1 MKHRK
6 RKGVLVMENQYNY
19 YKPEDNN
26 MDNGSGY
33 GYQQE
38 PQGPQEPQEPQK
50 PKKPFPKKVVAIAL
64 SAVLVGGL
72 AGAAFE
78 GGSYLT
84 GKVLK
89 TDNSSSASSSN
100 KVVSSAQ
107 LTTANSSVTSDISTI
122 VENAMPSIVS
132 ITNMSVQK
140 VQSFFGSYQEVPSES
155 AGSGIIIGQNDSELL
170 VVTNNHVVENSETL
184 TVTFCNDESVEA
196 AVKGT
201 DSARD
206 LAVVAVPLDSI
217 PDDTMKQIKT
227 AVIGDSDSL
236 KVGEPAIAI
245 GNALGYGQS
254 VTTGIISAKERT
266 IDGYDGDYIQTDAA
280 INPGN
285 SGGALLNINGELIG
299 INSAKISDSTVEGMG
314 FAIPISDVS
323 DIIENLMN
331 KETRTKVDE
340 DEQGYLGIKGYDVN
354 ETGAQMYNMPTG
366 VYIAE
371 VTEGGAAEKAGLSKG
386 TIITAFDGSSVS
398 SMDSLKGQMA
408 YYKAGETVTIT
419 VQVPEN
425 NGEYTESKVEVT
437 LTKAPTTTSSK

>member
-1 MKHRK
+1 MKHKK
-6 RKGVLVMENQYNY
+6 RKGVLIMENQYNY

-26 MDNGSGY
+26 NMDNGY
-33 GYQQE
+33 GYQQ
-38 PQGPQEPQEPQK
+38 GPQEPQK
-50 PKKPFPKKVVAIAL
+50 PKKPSPKKAVAIAL
-64 SAVLVGGL
+64 SAVLIGGL

-84 GKVLK
+84 SKALNG
-89 TDNSSSASSSN
+89 NGSSTTSTSSN

-140 VQSFFGSYQEVPSES
+140 VQSFFGGYQEVPSES
-155 AGSGIIIGQNDSELL
+155 AGSGIIVGQNDSELL
-170 VVTNNHVVENSETL
+170 IVTNNHVVENSETL
-184 TVTFCNDESVEA
+184 TVTFCNEESIEA
-196 AVKGT
+196 SVKGT
-201 DSARD
+201 DSTRD

-217 PDDTMKQIKT
+217 PDDTMSQIKT
-227 AVIGDSDSL
+227 AVIGNSDSL

-254 VTTGIISAKERT
+254 VTTGIISAKERS
-266 IDGYDGDYIQTDAA
+266 IEGYDGSYIQTDAA

-285 SGGALLNINGELIG
+285 SGGALLNINGEVIG

-323 DIIENLMN
+323 DIIQNLMN
-331 KETRTKVDE
+331 KETRTKVAE
-340 DEQGYLGIKGYDVN
+340 NEQGYLGIKGYDVN

-371 VTEGGAAEKAGLSKG
+371 VTKNGAADKAGLSKG
-386 TIITAFDGSSVS
+386 TIITAFDGNSVT
-398 SMDSLKGQMA
+398 SMDGLKGQLA
-408 YYKAGETVTIT
+408 YYKVGETVTIT

-425 NGEYTESKVEVT
+425 NGEYTESEVEVT
-437 LTKAPTTTSSK
+437 LTESPSTSTSSK

>member
-6 RKGVLVMENQYNY
+6 RKGVFIMENQYNY

-26 MDNGSGY
+26 NMDNGNGY
-33 GYQQE
+33 GYQQ
-38 PQGPQEPQEPQK
+38 GPQEPQK

-84 GKVLK
+84 GKVLGK
-89 TDNSSSASSSN
+89 NSSSTTSSN
-100 KVVSSAQ
+100 KVVTNAQ

-140 VQSFFGSYQEVPSES
+140 VQSFFGGYQEVPSES
-155 AGSGIIIGQNDSELL
+155 AGSGIIVGQNDSELL
-170 VVTNNHVVENSETL
+170 IVTNNHVVENSETL
-184 TVTFCNDESVEA
+184 TVTFCNEESIEA

-217 PDDTMKQIKT
+217 PDDTMSQIKT

-254 VTTGIISAKERT
+254 VTTGIVSAKDRSIE
-266 IDGYDGDYIQTDAA
+266 GYDGSYIQTDAA

-285 SGGALLNINGELIG
+285 SGGALLNINGEVIG

-323 DIIENLMN
+323 DIIQNLMN
-331 KETRTKVDE
+331 KETRTKVAE

-371 VTEGGAAEKAGLSKG
+371 VTKDGAAEKAGLSKG
-386 TIITAFDGSSVS
+386 TIITAFDGNSVT
-398 SMDSLKGQMA
+398 SMDSLKGQLA

-425 NGEYTESKVEVT
+425 NGEYTESEVEVT

>member
-26 MDNGSGY
+26 NMDNGSGY
-33 GYQQE
+33 GYQQ
-38 PQGPQEPQEPQK
+38 GPQEPQK

-100 KVVSSAQ
+100 KVVSNAQ

-217 PDDTMKQIKT
+217 PDDTMNQIKT

-254 VTTGIISAKERT
+254 VTTVIISAKERT

-386 TIITAFDGSSVS
+386 TIITEFDGSSVS

>member
-6 RKGVLVMENQYNY
+6 RKGVLIMENQYNY

-26 MDNGSGY
+26 NMENGY
-33 GYQQE
+33 GYQQ
-38 PQGPQEPQEPQK
+38 GPQEPQK
-50 PKKPFPKKVVAIAL
+50 PKKPFPKKAVAIAL
-64 SAVLVGGL
+64 SAVLIGGL

-84 GKVLK
+84 SKALNG
-89 TDNSSSASSSN
+89 NGSSTTSSN

-140 VQSFFGSYQEVPSES
+140 VQSFFGGYQEVPSES
-155 AGSGIIIGQNDSELL
+155 AGSGIIVGQNDSELL
-170 VVTNNHVVENSETL
+170 IVTNNHVVENSETL
-184 TVTFCNDESVEA
+184 TVTFCNEESIEA

-201 DSARD
+201 DSSRD

-217 PDDTMKQIKT
+217 PDDTMSQIKT
-227 AVIGDSDSL
+227 AVIGNSDSL

-254 VTTGIISAKERT
+254 VTTGIISAKERS
-266 IDGYDGDYIQTDAA
+266 IEGYDGSYIQTDAA

-285 SGGALLNINGELIG
+285 SGGALLNINGEVIG

-323 DIIENLMN
+323 DIIQNLMN
-331 KETRTKVDE
+331 KETRTKVAE
-340 DEQGYLGIKGYDVN
+340 NEQGYLGIKGYDVN

-371 VTEGGAAEKAGLSKG
+371 VTKNGAADKAGLSKG
-386 TIITAFDGSSVS
+386 TIITAFDGNSVT
-398 SMDSLKGQMA
+398 SMDGLKGQLA
-408 YYKAGETVTIT
+408 YYKVGEKVTVT

-425 NGEYTESKVEVT
+425 NGEYTESEVEVT
-437 LTKAPTTTSSK
+437 LTESPSTSTSSK

>member
-1 MKHRK
+1 
-6 RKGVLVMENQYNY
+6 MENQYNY

-26 MDNGSGY
+26 NMDNGNGY
-33 GYQQE
+33 GYQQ
-38 PQGPQEPQEPQK
+38 GPQEPQK

-84 GKVLK
+84 GKVLGK
-89 TDNSSSASSSN
+89 NSSSTTSSN
-100 KVVSSAQ
+100 KVVTNAQ

-140 VQSFFGSYQEVPSES
+140 VQSFFGGYQEVPSES
-155 AGSGIIIGQNDSELL
+155 AGSGIIVGQNDSELL
-170 VVTNNHVVENSETL
+170 IVTNNHVVENSETL
-184 TVTFCNDESVEA
+184 TVTFCNEESIEA

-217 PDDTMKQIKT
+217 PDDTMSQIKT

-254 VTTGIISAKERT
+254 VTTGIVSAKDRSIE
-266 IDGYDGDYIQTDAA
+266 GYDGSYIQTDAA

-285 SGGALLNINGELIG
+285 SGGALLNINGEVIG

-323 DIIENLMN
+323 DIIQNLMN
-331 KETRTKVDE
+331 KETRTKVAE

-371 VTEGGAAEKAGLSKG
+371 VTKDGAAEKAGLSKG
-386 TIITAFDGSSVS
+386 TIITAFDGNSVT
-398 SMDSLKGQMA
+398 SMDGLKGQMA

-425 NGEYTESKVEVT
+425 NGEYTESEVEVT
-437 LTKAPTTTSSK
+437 LTKAPTTTTSSK

>member
-6 RKGVLVMENQYNY
+6 RKGVLIMENQYNY

-26 MDNGSGY
+26 NMENGY
-33 GYQQE
+33 GYQQ
-38 PQGPQEPQEPQK
+38 GPQEPQK
-50 PKKPFPKKVVAIAL
+50 PKKPFPKKAVAIAL
-64 SAVLVGGL
+64 SAVLIGGL

-84 GKVLK
+84 SKALNG
-89 TDNSSSASSSN
+89 NGSSTTSSN

-140 VQSFFGSYQEVPSES
+140 VQSFFGGYQEVPSES
-155 AGSGIIIGQNDSELL
+155 AGSGIIVGQNDSELL
-170 VVTNNHVVENSETL
+170 IVTNNHVVENSETL
-184 TVTFCNDESVEA
+184 TVTFCNEESIEA

-201 DSARD
+201 DSSRD

-217 PDDTMKQIKT
+217 PDDTMSQIKT
-227 AVIGDSDSL
+227 AVIGNSDSL

-254 VTTGIISAKERT
+254 VTTGIISAKERS
-266 IDGYDGDYIQTDAA
+266 IEGYDGSYIQTDAA

-285 SGGALLNINGELIG
+285 SGGALLNINGEVIG

-323 DIIENLMN
+323 DIIQNLMN
-331 KETRTKVDE
+331 KETRTKVAE
-340 DEQGYLGIKGYDVN
+340 NEQGYLGIKGYDVN

-371 VTEGGAAEKAGLSKG
+371 VTKNGEADKAGLSKG
-386 TIITAFDGSSVS
+386 TIITAFDGNSVT
-398 SMDSLKGQMA
+398 SMDGLKGQLA
-408 YYKAGETVTIT
+408 YYKVGEKVTVT

-425 NGEYTESKVEVT
+425 NGEYTESEVEVT
-437 LTKAPTTTSSK
+437 LTESPSTSTSSK

>member
-6 RKGVLVMENQYNY
+6 RKGVWVMENQYNY

-26 MDNGSGY
+26 NMDNGSEY
-33 GYQQE
+33 GYQ
-38 PQGPQEPQEPQK
+38 QEPQEPQK

-217 PDDTMKQIKT
+217 PDDTMNQIKT

-340 DEQGYLGIKGYDVN
+340 DEQGYLGIEGYDVN

-408 YYKAGETVTIT
+408 YYKAGETITIT

>member
-1 MKHRK
+1 
-6 RKGVLVMENQYNY
+6 MENQYNY

-26 MDNGSGY
+26 NMDNGNGY
-33 GYQQE
+33 GYQ
-38 PQGPQEPQEPQK
+38 QEPQK

-84 GKVLK
+84 GKVLGK
-89 TDNSSSASSSN
+89 NSSSTTSSN
-100 KVVSSAQ
+100 KVVTSAQ

-140 VQSFFGSYQEVPSES
+140 VQSFFGGYQEVPSES
-155 AGSGIIIGQNDSELL
+155 AGSGIIVGQNDSELL
-170 VVTNNHVVENSETL
+170 IVTNNHVVENSETL
-184 TVTFCNDESVEA
+184 TVTFCNEESIEA

-217 PDDTMKQIKT
+217 PDDTMSQIKT

-254 VTTGIISAKERT
+254 VTTGIVSAKDRSIE
-266 IDGYDGDYIQTDAA
+266 GYDGSYIQTDAA

-285 SGGALLNINGELIG
+285 SGGALLNINGEVIG

-323 DIIENLMN
+323 DIIQNLMN
-331 KETRTKVDE
+331 KETRTKVAE

-371 VTEGGAAEKAGLSKG
+371 VTKDGAAEKAGLSKG
-386 TIITAFDGSSVS
+386 TIITAFDGNSVT
-398 SMDSLKGQMA
+398 SMDSLKGQLA

-425 NGEYTESKVEVT
+425 NGEYTESEVEVT
-437 LTKAPTTTSSK
+437 LTKAPTTTTSSK

>member
-6 RKGVLVMENQYNY
+6 RKGVLIMENQYNY

-26 MDNGSGY
+26 NMENGY
-33 GYQQE
+33 GYQQ
-38 PQGPQEPQEPQK
+38 GPQEPQK
-50 PKKPFPKKVVAIAL
+50 PKKPFPKKAVAIAL
-64 SAVLVGGL
+64 SAVLIGGL

-84 GKVLK
+84 SKALNG
-89 TDNSSSASSSN
+89 NGSSTTSTSSN

-140 VQSFFGSYQEVPSES
+140 VQSFFGGYQEVPSES
-155 AGSGIIIGQNDSELL
+155 AGSGIIVGQNDSELL
-170 VVTNNHVVENSETL
+170 IVTNNHVVENSETL
-184 TVTFCNDESVEA
+184 TVTFCNEESIEA
-196 AVKGT
+196 SVKGT
-201 DSARD
+201 DSTRD

-217 PDDTMKQIKT
+217 PDDTMSQIKT
-227 AVIGDSDSL
+227 AVIGNSDSL

-254 VTTGIISAKERT
+254 VTTGIISAKERS
-266 IDGYDGDYIQTDAA
+266 IEGYDGSYIQTDAA

-285 SGGALLNINGELIG
+285 SGGALLNINGEVIG

-323 DIIENLMN
+323 DIIQNLMN
-331 KETRTKVDE
+331 KETRTKVAE
-340 DEQGYLGIKGYDVN
+340 NEQGYLGIKGYDVN

-371 VTEGGAAEKAGLSKG
+371 VTQNGAADKAGLSKG
-386 TIITAFDGSSVS
+386 TIITAFDGNSVT
-398 SMDSLKGQMA
+398 SMDGLKGQLA
-408 YYKAGETVTIT
+408 YYKVGETVTIT

-425 NGEYTESKVEVT
+425 NGEYTESEVEVT
-437 LTKAPTTTSSK
+437 LTESPSTSTSSK

>member
-6 RKGVLVMENQYNY
+6 RKGVLIMENQYNY

-26 MDNGSGY
+26 NMENGY
-33 GYQQE
+33 GYQQ
-38 PQGPQEPQEPQK
+38 GPQEPQK
-50 PKKPFPKKVVAIAL
+50 PKKPFPKKAVAIAL
-64 SAVLVGGL
+64 SAVLIGGL

-84 GKVLK
+84 SKVL
-89 TDNSSSASSSN
+89 NGNGSSTTSTSSN

-140 VQSFFGSYQEVPSES
+140 VQSFFGGYQEVPSES
-155 AGSGIIIGQNDSELL
+155 AGSGIIVGQNDSELL
-170 VVTNNHVVENSETL
+170 IVTNNHVVENSETL
-184 TVTFCNDESVEA
+184 TVTFCNEESIEA

-201 DSARD
+201 DSSRD

-217 PDDTMKQIKT
+217 PDDTMSQIKT
-227 AVIGDSDSL
+227 AVIGNSDSL

-254 VTTGIISAKERT
+254 VTTGIISAKERS
-266 IDGYDGDYIQTDAA
+266 IEGYDGSYIQTDAA

-285 SGGALLNINGELIG
+285 SGGALLNINGEVIG

-323 DIIENLMN
+323 DIIQNLMN
-331 KETRTKVDE
+331 KETRTKVAE
-340 DEQGYLGIKGYDVN
+340 NEQGYLGIKGYDVN

-371 VTEGGAAEKAGLSKG
+371 VTKNGAADKAGLSKG
-386 TIITAFDGSSVS
+386 TIITAFEGNSVT
-398 SMDSLKGQMA
+398 SMDGLKGQLA
-408 YYKAGETVTIT
+408 YYKVGETVTVT

-425 NGEYTESKVEVT
+425 NGEYTESEVEVT
-437 LTKAPTTTSSK
+437 LTESPSTSTSSK

>member
-6 RKGVLVMENQYNY
+6 RKGVLIMENQYNY

-26 MDNGSGY
+26 NMENGY
-33 GYQQE
+33 GYQQ
-38 PQGPQEPQEPQK
+38 GPQEPQK
-50 PKKPFPKKVVAIAL
+50 PKKPFPKKAVAIAL
-64 SAVLVGGL
+64 SAVLIGGL

-84 GKVLK
+84 SKAFNG
-89 TDNSSSASSSN
+89 NGSSTTSSN

-140 VQSFFGSYQEVPSES
+140 VQSFFGGYQEVPSES
-155 AGSGIIIGQNDSELL
+155 AGSGIIVGQNDSELL
-170 VVTNNHVVENSETL
+170 IVTNNHVVENSETL
-184 TVTFCNDESVEA
+184 TVTFCNEESIEA

-201 DSARD
+201 DSSRD

-217 PDDTMKQIKT
+217 PDDTMSQIKT
-227 AVIGDSDSL
+227 AVIGNSDSL

-254 VTTGIISAKERT
+254 VTTGIISAKERS
-266 IDGYDGDYIQTDAA
+266 IEGYDGSYIQTDAA

-285 SGGALLNINGELIG
+285 SGGALLNINGEVIG

-323 DIIENLMN
+323 DIIQNLMN
-331 KETRTKVDE
+331 KETRTKVAE
-340 DEQGYLGIKGYDVN
+340 NEQGYLGIKGYDVN

-371 VTEGGAAEKAGLSKG
+371 VTKNGAADKAGLSKG
-386 TIITAFDGSSVS
+386 TIITAFDGNSVT
-398 SMDSLKGQMA
+398 SMDGLKGQLA
-408 YYKAGETVTIT
+408 YYKVGEKVTVT

-425 NGEYTESKVEVT
+425 NGEYTESEVEVT
-437 LTKAPTTTSSK
+437 LTESPSTSTSSK

>member
-26 MDNGSGY
+26 NMDNGSEY
-33 GYQQE
+33 GYQQ
-38 PQGPQEPQEPQK
+38 GPQEPQK

-398 SMDSLKGQMA
+398 SKDSLKGQMA

-437 LTKAPTTTSSK
+437 LTKAPTATSSK

>member
-1 MKHRK
+1 
-6 RKGVLVMENQYNY
+6 
-19 YKPEDNN
+19 

-33 GYQQE
+33 GYQQ
-38 PQGPQEPQEPQK
+38 GPQEPQK

-64 SAVLVGGL
+64 STVLVGGL

-100 KVVSSAQ
+100 KVVSNAQ

-217 PDDTMKQIKT
+217 PDDTMNQIKT

-386 TIITAFDGSSVS
+386 TIITEFDGSSVS

>member
-26 MDNGSGY
+26 NMDNGSEY
-33 GYQQE
+33 GYQ
-38 PQGPQEPQEPQK
+38 QEPQEPQK
-50 PKKPFPKKVVAIAL
+50 PKKPFPKKIVAIAL

-217 PDDTMKQIKT
+217 PDDTMNQIKT

>member
-6 RKGVLVMENQYNY
+6 RKGVLIMENQYNY

-26 MDNGSGY
+26 NMDNGSGY
-33 GYQQE
+33 GYQQ
-38 PQGPQEPQEPQK
+38 GPQEPQK

-64 SAVLVGGL
+64 STVLVGGL

-100 KVVSSAQ
+100 KVVSNAQ

-217 PDDTMKQIKT
+217 PDDTMNQIKT

-386 TIITAFDGSSVS
+386 TIITEFDGSSVS

>member
-6 RKGVLVMENQYNY
+6 RKGVWVMENQYNY

-26 MDNGSGY
+26 NMDNGSEY
-33 GYQQE
+33 GYQ
-38 PQGPQEPQEPQK
+38 QEPQEPQK

-107 LTTANSSVTSDISTI
+107 LTTANSSVTSDISRI

-217 PDDTMKQIKT
+217 PDDTMNQIKT

-386 TIITAFDGSSVS
+386 TIITAFDG
-398 SMDSLKGQMA
+398 L
-408 YYKAGETVTIT
+408 
-419 VQVPEN
+419 
-425 NGEYTESKVEVT
+425 
-437 LTKAPTTTSSK
+437 L

>member
-6 RKGVLVMENQYNY
+6 RKGVLIMENQYNY

-26 MDNGSGY
+26 NMENGY
-33 GYQQE
+33 GYQQ
-38 PQGPQEPQEPQK
+38 GPQEPQK
-50 PKKPFPKKVVAIAL
+50 PKKPFPKKAVAIAL
-64 SAVLVGGL
+64 SAVLIGGL

-84 GKVLK
+84 SKVL
-89 TDNSSSASSSN
+89 NGNGSSTTSTSSN

-140 VQSFFGSYQEVPSES
+140 VQSFFGGYQEVPSES
-155 AGSGIIIGQNDSELL
+155 AGSGIIVGQNDSELL
-170 VVTNNHVVENSETL
+170 IVTNNHVVENSETL
-184 TVTFCNDESVEA
+184 TVTFCNEESIEA

-201 DSARD
+201 DSSRD

-217 PDDTMKQIKT
+217 PDDTMSQIKT
-227 AVIGDSDSL
+227 AVIGNSDSL

-254 VTTGIISAKERT
+254 VTTGIISAKERS
-266 IDGYDGDYIQTDAA
+266 IEGYDGSYIQTDAA

-285 SGGALLNINGELIG
+285 SGGALLNINGEVIG

-323 DIIENLMN
+323 DIIQNLMN
-331 KETRTKVDE
+331 KETRTKVAE
-340 DEQGYLGIKGYDVN
+340 NEQGYLGIKGYDVN

-371 VTEGGAAEKAGLSKG
+371 VTKNGAADKAGLSKG
-386 TIITAFDGSSVS
+386 TIITAFEGNSVT
-398 SMDSLKGQMA
+398 SMDGLKGQLA
-408 YYKAGETVTIT
+408 YYKVGEKVTVT

-425 NGEYTESKVEVT
+425 NGEYTESEVEVT
-437 LTKAPTTTSSK
+437 LTESPSTSTSSK

>member
-1 MKHRK
+1 
-6 RKGVLVMENQYNY
+6 MENQYNY

-26 MDNGSGY
+26 NMDNGY
-33 GYQQE
+33 GYQQ
-38 PQGPQEPQEPQK
+38 GPQEPQK
-50 PKKPFPKKVVAIAL
+50 PKKPFPKKAVAIAL
-64 SAVLVGGL
+64 SAVLIGGL

-84 GKVLK
+84 SKALNG
-89 TDNSSSASSSN
+89 NGSSTTSTSSN

-140 VQSFFGSYQEVPSES
+140 VQSFFGGYQEVPSES
-155 AGSGIIIGQNDSELL
+155 AGSGIIVGQNDSELL
-170 VVTNNHVVENSETL
+170 IVTNNHVVENSETL
-184 TVTFCNDESVEA
+184 TVTFCNEESIEA

-201 DSARD
+201 DSTRD

-217 PDDTMKQIKT
+217 PDDTMSQIKT
-227 AVIGDSDSL
+227 AVIGNSDSL

-254 VTTGIISAKERT
+254 VTTGIISAKERS
-266 IDGYDGDYIQTDAA
+266 IEGYDGSYIQTDAA

-285 SGGALLNINGELIG
+285 SGGALLNINGEVIG

-323 DIIENLMN
+323 DIIQNLMN
-331 KETRTKVDE
+331 KETRTKVAE
-340 DEQGYLGIKGYDVN
+340 NEQGYLGIKGYDVN

-371 VTEGGAAEKAGLSKG
+371 VTKNGAADKAGLSKG
-386 TIITAFDGSSVS
+386 TIITAFDGNSVT
-398 SMDSLKGQMA
+398 SMDGLKGQLA
-408 YYKAGETVTIT
+408 YYKVGETVTIT

-425 NGEYTESKVEVT
+425 NGEYTESEVEVT
-437 LTKAPTTTSSK
+437 LTESPSTSTSSK

>member
-38 PQGPQEPQEPQK
+38 PQGPQEPQK

>member
-6 RKGVLVMENQYNY
+6 RKGVLIMENQYNY
-19 YKPEDNN
+19 YKSEDNN
-26 MDNGSGY
+26 NMENGY
-33 GYQQE
+33 GYQQ
-38 PQGPQEPQEPQK
+38 GPQEPQK
-50 PKKPFPKKVVAIAL
+50 PKKPFPKKAVAIAL
-64 SAVLVGGL
+64 SAVLIGGL

-84 GKVLK
+84 SKALNG
-89 TDNSSSASSSN
+89 NGSSTTSTSSN

-140 VQSFFGSYQEVPSES
+140 VQSFFGGYQEVPSES
-155 AGSGIIIGQNDSELL
+155 AGSGIIVGQNDSELL
-170 VVTNNHVVENSETL
+170 IVTNNHVVENSETL
-184 TVTFCNDESVEA
+184 TVTFCNEESIEA
-196 AVKGT
+196 SVKGT
-201 DSARD
+201 DSTRD

-217 PDDTMKQIKT
+217 PDDTMSQIKT
-227 AVIGDSDSL
+227 AVIGNSDSL

-254 VTTGIISAKERT
+254 VTTGIISAKERS
-266 IDGYDGDYIQTDAA
+266 IEGYDGSYIQTDAA

-285 SGGALLNINGELIG
+285 SGGALLNINGEVIG

-323 DIIENLMN
+323 DIIQNLMN
-331 KETRTKVDE
+331 KETRTKVAE
-340 DEQGYLGIKGYDVN
+340 NEQGYLGIKGYDVN

-371 VTEGGAAEKAGLSKG
+371 VTKNGAADKAGLSKG
-386 TIITAFDGSSVS
+386 TIITAFDGNSVT
-398 SMDSLKGQMA
+398 SMDGLKGQLA
-408 YYKAGETVTIT
+408 YYKVGETVTIT

-425 NGEYTESKVEVT
+425 NGEYTESEVEVT
-437 LTKAPTTTSSK
+437 LTESPSTSTSSK

>member
-1 MKHRK
+1 
-6 RKGVLVMENQYNY
+6 MENEYNY
-19 YKPEDNN
+19 YKPEEDNN
-26 MDNGSGY
+26 TDGGTGYSYQPGS
-33 GYQQE
+33 QQ
-38 PQGPQEPQEPQK
+38 PQK

-64 SAVLVGGL
+64 SAILVGGL
-72 AGAAFE
+72 AGAAFA
-78 GGSYLT
+78 GTSYLT
-84 GKVLK
+84 GKFLK
-89 TDNSSSASSSN
+89 KDGTSSSTN
-100 KVVSSAQ
+100 KAVTSTQ

-140 VQSFFGSYQEVPSES
+140 VQSFFGGYQEVPRES

-184 TVTFCNDESVEA
+184 TVTFCNEESVEA

-201 DSARD
+201 DSTRD

-217 PDDTMKQIKT
+217 PDDTKDAIKT
-227 AVIGDSDSL
+227 AVIGDSNAL
-236 KVGEPAIAI
+236 KVGEPTVAI

-254 VTTGIISAKERT
+254 VTTGIVSAKERQ
-266 IDGYDGDYIQTDAA
+266 IEGYSGQYIQTDAA

-285 SGGALLNINGELIG
+285 SGGALLNINGEVIG

-331 KETRTKVDE
+331 KETRSKVAE
-340 DEQGYLGIKGYDVN
+340 AEQGYLGIKGYDVN

-386 TIITAFDGSSVS
+386 TIITAFEGSSVS

>member
-6 RKGVLVMENQYNY
+6 RKGVLIMENQYNY

-26 MDNGSGY
+26 NMENGY
-33 GYQQE
+33 GYQQ
-38 PQGPQEPQEPQK
+38 GPQEPQK
-50 PKKPFPKKVVAIAL
+50 PKKPFPKKAVAIAL
-64 SAVLVGGL
+64 SAVLIGGL

-84 GKVLK
+84 SKVL
-89 TDNSSSASSSN
+89 NGNGSSTTSTSSN

-140 VQSFFGSYQEVPSES
+140 VQSFFGGYQEVPSES
-155 AGSGIIIGQNDSELL
+155 AGSGIIVGQNDSELL
-170 VVTNNHVVENSETL
+170 IVTNNHVVENSETL
-184 TVTFCNDESVEA
+184 TVTFCNEESIEA

-201 DSARD
+201 DSSRD

-217 PDDTMKQIKT
+217 PDDTMSQIKT
-227 AVIGDSDSL
+227 AVIGNSDSL

-254 VTTGIISAKERT
+254 VTTGIISAKERS
-266 IDGYDGDYIQTDAA
+266 IEGYDGSYIQTDAA

-285 SGGALLNINGELIG
+285 SGGALLNVNGEVIG

-323 DIIENLMN
+323 DIIQNLMN
-331 KETRTKVDE
+331 KETRTKVAE
-340 DEQGYLGIKGYDVN
+340 NEQGYLGIKGYDVN

-371 VTEGGAAEKAGLSKG
+371 VTKNGAADKAGLSKG
-386 TIITAFDGSSVS
+386 TIITAFDGNSVT
-398 SMDSLKGQMA
+398 SMDGLKGQLA
-408 YYKAGETVTIT
+408 YYKVGEKVTVT

-425 NGEYTESKVEVT
+425 NGEYTESEVEVT
-437 LTKAPTTTSSK
+437 LTESPSTSTSSK

>member
-26 MDNGSGY
+26 NMDNGSEY
-33 GYQQE
+33 GYQQ
-38 PQGPQEPQEPQK
+38 GPQEPQK

-140 VQSFFGSYQEVPSES
+140 VKSFFGSYQEVPSES

>member
-6 RKGVLVMENQYNY
+6 RKGVLIMENQYNY

-26 MDNGSGY
+26 NMENGY
-33 GYQQE
+33 GYQQ
-38 PQGPQEPQEPQK
+38 GPQEPQK
-50 PKKPFPKKVVAIAL
+50 PKKPFPKKAVAIAL
-64 SAVLVGGL
+64 SAVLIGGL

-84 GKVLK
+84 SKALNG
-89 TDNSSSASSSN
+89 NGSSTTSTSSN

-140 VQSFFGSYQEVPSES
+140 VQSFFGGYQEVPSES
-155 AGSGIIIGQNDSELL
+155 AGSGIIVGQNDSELL
-170 VVTNNHVVENSETL
+170 IVTNNHVVENSETL
-184 TVTFCNDESVEA
+184 TVTFCNEESIEA

-201 DSARD
+201 DSSRD

-217 PDDTMKQIKT
+217 PDDTMSQIKT
-227 AVIGDSDSL
+227 AVIGNSDSL

-254 VTTGIISAKERT
+254 VTTGIISAKERS
-266 IDGYDGDYIQTDAA
+266 IEGYDGSYIQTDAA

-285 SGGALLNINGELIG
+285 SGGALLNVNGEVIG

-323 DIIENLMN
+323 DIIQNLMN
-331 KETRTKVDE
+331 KETRTKVAE
-340 DEQGYLGIKGYDVN
+340 NEQGYLGIKGYDVN

-371 VTEGGAAEKAGLSKG
+371 VTKNGAADKAGLSKG
-386 TIITAFDGSSVS
+386 TIITAFDGNSVT
-398 SMDSLKGQMA
+398 SMDGLKGQLA
-408 YYKAGETVTIT
+408 YYKVGEKVTVT

-425 NGEYTESKVEVT
+425 NGEYTESEVEVT
-437 LTKAPTTTSSK
+437 LTESPSTSTSSK

>member
-6 RKGVLVMENQYNY
+6 RKGVWVMENQYNY

-26 MDNGSGY
+26 NMDNGSEY
-33 GYQQE
+33 GYQ
-38 PQGPQEPQEPQK
+38 QEPQEPQK

-217 PDDTMKQIKT
+217 PDDTMNQIKT

-408 YYKAGETVTIT
+408 YYKAGETITIT

>member
-6 RKGVLVMENQYNY
+6 RKGVLIMENQYNY

-26 MDNGSGY
+26 NMENGY
-33 GYQQE
+33 GYQQ
-38 PQGPQEPQEPQK
+38 GPQEPQK
-50 PKKPFPKKVVAIAL
+50 PKKPFPKKAVAIAL
-64 SAVLVGGL
+64 SAVLIGGL

-84 GKVLK
+84 SKALNG
-89 TDNSSSASSSN
+89 NGSSTTSTSSN

-140 VQSFFGSYQEVPSES
+140 VQSFFGGYQEVPSES
-155 AGSGIIIGQNDSELL
+155 AGSGIIVGQNDSELL
-170 VVTNNHVVENSETL
+170 IVTNNHVVENSETL
-184 TVTFCNDESVEA
+184 TVTFCNEESIEA

-201 DSARD
+201 DSTRD

-217 PDDTMKQIKT
+217 PDDTMSQIKT
-227 AVIGDSDSL
+227 AVIGNSDSL

-254 VTTGIISAKERT
+254 VTTGIISAKERS
-266 IDGYDGDYIQTDAA
+266 IEGYDGSYIQTDAA

-285 SGGALLNINGELIG
+285 SGGALLNINGEVIG

-323 DIIENLMN
+323 DIIQNLMN
-331 KETRTKVDE
+331 KETRTKVAE
-340 DEQGYLGIKGYDVN
+340 NEQGYLGIKGYDVN

-371 VTEGGAAEKAGLSKG
+371 VTKNGAADKAGLSKG
-386 TIITAFDGSSVS
+386 TIITAFDGNSVT
-398 SMDSLKGQMA
+398 SMDGLKGQLA
-408 YYKAGETVTIT
+408 YYKVGETVTVT

-425 NGEYTESKVEVT
+425 NGEYTESEVEVT
-437 LTKAPTTTSSK
+437 LTESPSTSTSSK

>member
-6 RKGVLVMENQYNY
+6 QKGVWVMENQYNY

-26 MDNGSGY
+26 NMDNGSEY
-33 GYQQE
+33 GYQQ
-38 PQGPQEPQEPQK
+38 GPQEPQK

-217 PDDTMKQIKT
+217 PDDTMNQIKT

>member
-26 MDNGSGY
+26 NMDNGSEY
-33 GYQQE
+33 GYQQ
-38 PQGPQEPQEPQK
+38 GPQEPQK

-140 VQSFFGSYQEVPSES
+140 VKSFFGSYQEVPSES

-386 TIITAFDGSSVS
+386 TTITAFDGSSVS

>member
-26 MDNGSGY
+26 NMDNGSGY
-33 GYQQE
+33 GYQQ
-38 PQGPQEPQEPQK
+38 GPQEPQK

-100 KVVSSAQ
+100 KVVSNAQ

-217 PDDTMKQIKT
+217 PDDTMNQIKT

-236 KVGEPAIAI
+236 KVGEPAVAI

-386 TIITAFDGSSVS
+386 TIITEFDGSSVS

>member
-6 RKGVLVMENQYNY
+6 RKGVLIMENQYNY

-26 MDNGSGY
+26 NMDNGNGY
-33 GYQQE
+33 GYQQ
-38 PQGPQEPQEPQK
+38 GPQEPQK

-84 GKVLK
+84 GKVLGK
-89 TDNSSSASSSN
+89 NSSSTTSSN
-100 KVVSSAQ
+100 KVVTSAQ

-140 VQSFFGSYQEVPSES
+140 VQSFFGGYQEVPSES
-155 AGSGIIIGQNDSELL
+155 AGSGIIVGQNDSELL

-184 TVTFCNDESVEA
+184 TVTFCNEESVEA

-217 PDDTMKQIKT
+217 PDDTMSQIKT

-254 VTTGIISAKERT
+254 VTTGIISAKDRSIE
-266 IDGYDGDYIQTDAA
+266 GYDGSYIQTDAA

-285 SGGALLNINGELIG
+285 SGGALLNINGEVIG

-323 DIIENLMN
+323 DIIQNLMN
-331 KETRTKVDE
+331 KETRTKVAE

-371 VTEGGAAEKAGLSKG
+371 VTKDGAAEKAGLSKG
-386 TIITAFDGSSVS
+386 TIITAFDGNSVT
-398 SMDSLKGQMA
+398 SMDSLKGQLA

-425 NGEYTESKVEVT
+425 NGEYTESEVEVT
-437 LTKAPTTTSSK
+437 LTKAPTTTTSSK

>member
-26 MDNGSGY
+26 NMDNGSEY
-33 GYQQE
+33 GYQ
-38 PQGPQEPQEPQK
+38 QEPQEPQK

-100 KVVSSAQ
+100 KVVSNAQ

-217 PDDTMKQIKT
+217 PDDTMNQIKT

-236 KVGEPAIAI
+236 KVGEPAVAI

-386 TIITAFDGSSVS
+386 TIITEFDGSSVS

>member
-1 MKHRK
+1 MKHKK
-6 RKGVLVMENQYNY
+6 RKGVLIMENQYNY

-26 MDNGSGY
+26 NMDNGY
-33 GYQQE
+33 GYQQ
-38 PQGPQEPQEPQK
+38 GPQEPQK
-50 PKKPFPKKVVAIAL
+50 PKKPFPKKTVAIAL
-64 SAVLVGGL
+64 SAVLIGGL

-84 GKVLK
+84 SKALNG
-89 TDNSSSASSSN
+89 NGSSTTSTSSN

-140 VQSFFGSYQEVPSES
+140 VQSFFGGYQEVPSES
-155 AGSGIIIGQNDSELL
+155 AGSGIIVGQNDSELL
-170 VVTNNHVVENSETL
+170 IVTNNHVVENSETL
-184 TVTFCNDESVEA
+184 TVTFCNEESIEA
-196 AVKGT
+196 SVKGT
-201 DSARD
+201 DSTRD

-217 PDDTMKQIKT
+217 PDDTMSQIKT
-227 AVIGDSDSL
+227 AVIGNSDSL

-254 VTTGIISAKERT
+254 VTTGIISAKERS
-266 IDGYDGDYIQTDAA
+266 IEGYDGSYIQTDAA

-285 SGGALLNINGELIG
+285 SGGALLNINGEVIG

-323 DIIENLMN
+323 DIIQNLMN
-331 KETRTKVDE
+331 KETRTKVAE
-340 DEQGYLGIKGYDVN
+340 NEQGYLGIKGYDVN

-371 VTEGGAAEKAGLSKG
+371 VTKNGAADKAGLSKG
-386 TIITAFDGSSVS
+386 TIITAFDGNSVT
-398 SMDSLKGQMA
+398 SMDGLKGQLA
-408 YYKAGETVTIT
+408 YYKVGETVTIT

-425 NGEYTESKVEVT
+425 NGEYTESEVEVT
-437 LTKAPTTTSSK
+437 LTESPSTSTSSK

>member
-38 PQGPQEPQEPQK
+38 PQGPQEPQK
-50 PKKPFPKKVVAIAL
+50 PKKPFPKKIVAIAL

-217 PDDTMKQIKT
+217 PDDTMNQIKT

-408 YYKAGETVTIT
+408 YYKAGETVTVT

-437 LTKAPTTTSSK
+437 LTKASTTTSSK

>member
-1 MKHRK
+1 
-6 RKGVLVMENQYNY
+6 MENQYNY

-26 MDNGSGY
+26 NMENGY
-33 GYQQE
+33 GYQQ
-38 PQGPQEPQEPQK
+38 GPQEPQK
-50 PKKPFPKKVVAIAL
+50 PKKPFPKKAVAIAL
-64 SAVLVGGL
+64 SAVLIGGL

-84 GKVLK
+84 SKVLNGK
-89 TDNSSSASSSN
+89 GSSTTSTSSN

-140 VQSFFGSYQEVPSES
+140 VQSFFGGYQEVPSES
-155 AGSGIIIGQNDSELL
+155 AGSGIIVGQNDSELL
-170 VVTNNHVVENSETL
+170 IVTNNHVVENSETL
-184 TVTFCNDESVEA
+184 TVTFCNEESIEA
-196 AVKGT
+196 SVKGT
-201 DSARD
+201 DSTRD

-217 PDDTMKQIKT
+217 PDDTMSQIKT
-227 AVIGDSDSL
+227 AVIGNSDSL

-254 VTTGIISAKERT
+254 VTTGIISAKERS
-266 IDGYDGDYIQTDAA
+266 IEGYDGSYIQTDAA

-285 SGGALLNINGELIG
+285 SGGALLNINGEVIG

-323 DIIENLMN
+323 DIIQNLMN
-331 KETRTKVDE
+331 KETRTKVAE
-340 DEQGYLGIKGYDVN
+340 NEQGYLGIKGYDVN

-371 VTEGGAAEKAGLSKG
+371 VTKNGAADKAGLSKG
-386 TIITAFDGSSVS
+386 TIITAFDGNSVT
-398 SMDSLKGQMA
+398 SMDGLKGQLA
-408 YYKAGETVTIT
+408 YYKVGETVTIT

-425 NGEYTESKVEVT
+425 NGEYTESEVEVT
-437 LTKAPTTTSSK
+437 LTESPSTSTSSK